1 MADKLPFYIT
11 IIAMQLHYD
20 SLSPSEAIAIQNNL
34 RQQILLKPLS
44 KPVTTIAGSDISFN
58 KFSTTV
64 YAGIVV
70 MKFPSLQ
77 VIETFSV
84 IDEINFP
91 YVPGLL
97 AFREV
102 PALVKAWEGLK
113 TKPDVLVLDGH
124 GISHPRRMGIAT
136 HFGVLMQTP
145 TLGCAKSLLTGK
157 YSEPANE
164 PGSTT
169 DLIHQN
175 EVVAKVL
182 RTKRNVKPVFV
193 SPGNLITQD
202 ECLQLMLQCVRGYR
216 IPEPTR
222 LAHHF
227 VNEVRVKN
235 GEKSVGE

>member
-1 MADKLPFYIT
+1 
-11 IIAMQLHYD
+11 MQLDYD
-20 SLSPSEAIAIQNNL
+20 SILPTDAIAIQNNL
-34 RQQILLKPLS
+34 RQQIQLQPMG

-70 MKFPSLQ
+70 MKFPTLQ
-77 VIETFSV
+77 VMETVSV
-84 IDEINFP
+84 IDETNFL

-102 PALVKAWEGLK
+102 PALVKAWEALK
-113 TKPDVLVLDGH
+113 IKPDVLVLDGH

-157 YSEPANE
+157 YTEPANE

-169 DLIHQN
+169 NLIHQN
-175 EVVAKVL
+175 EIVANVL
-182 RTKRNVKPVFV
+182 RTKRNTKPVFV
-193 SPGNLITQD
+193 SPGNLITQK
-202 ECLQLMLQCVRGYR
+202 ECLQLILQCVRGYR

-222 LAHHF
+222 LAHNF
-227 VNEVRVKN
+227 VNEVRVKA
-235 GEKSVGE
+235 GEKLF